1 MNLPR
6 ALYQYWGHRSAA
18 LAIGWPGAESGTP
31 PRLDGAIVVYKD
43 GRCSSEVKL
52 LGPAAAGAL
61 GAAVE
66 ALVPVARAELT
77 SGEAEAPLAGFAF
90 LPGECPTAG
99 PTEVPLPPDLA
110 WLDEELPETVMAL
123 QRDSRGAGAVLAPPD
138 GRIETLWV
146 LPDGVRQVWVWLQ
159 LPWLEGD
166 PTTPAGFIV
175 GAEIVE
181 SQSLRLLMVQ
191 RTPRYLWWYPDQ
203 MIDLDGDGS
212 PEVLITTTDM
222 GTPEN
227 DGLAILRR
235 DESGDWGVWKESTTF
250 VVHGH

>member
-1 MNLPR
+1 M
-6 ALYQYWGHRSAA
+6 
-18 LAIGWPGAESGTP
+18 
-31 PRLDGAIVVYKD
+31 
-43 GRCSSEVKL
+43 VKL

-61 GAAVE
+61 GEAVE
-66 ALVPVARAELT
+66 PLVPVARAELT
-77 SGEAEAPLAGFAF
+77 SGEAEAPIAGFAF
-90 LPGECPTAG
+90 TPGECPTAG
-99 PTEVPLPPDLA
+99 PTEARLPRDLA

-123 QRDSRGAGAVLAPPD
+123 KRDSLSAGAVLGPPD

-146 LPDGVRQVWVWLQ
+146 LPDGVRQVWVWLH

-166 PTTPAGFIV
+166 PTTPAGFMV

-191 RTPRYLWWYPDQ
+191 RTPRYLWWYPNQ

-212 PEVLITTTDM
+212 PEILITTTDM